1 MSSSLVLVLSMS
13 GLGVGVGLDDDD
25 DDDEGEEEEAEAG
38 ELWVSG
44 AVCTDMKRYL
54 TGAVGGGVGVSTTW
68 WASADALRRPEREP
82 GDDF

>member
-25 DDDEGEEEEAEAG
+25 EGEEEEEEEEAG
-38 ELWVSG
+38 ELWVCG

-68 WASADALRRPEREP
+68 WVAEALRRPEREP
-82 GDDF
+82 GADF